1 MLLGNLVENIG
12 FLSGLTQ
19 LCLSE
24 NSLKGSRFIIAYCV
38 CMYAFLPSVNRSA
51 VLMLSCMLS
60 FETSFYFDFP

>member
-1 MLLGNLVENIG
+1 MLLLGNLVENIG

-38 CMYAFLPSVNRSA
+38 CMYAFLPSVN
-51 VLMLSCMLS
+51 
-60 FETSFYFDFP
+60 